1 MANTNINTDATAVE
15 VNTAELC
22 GRFFETINNR
32 IAAFIK
38 EPKHGHQ
45 VVVFKPIQLPDGSIS
60 KIEWETVS
68 HINMASLLKGFIEA
82 MYPGVSYGD
91 PRTCQVQLGYTL
103 RLKED
108 ISEGACDKYPF
119 EIEML
124 DDVDC
129 KGVTLKDYITDLCGD
144 MDLNTGLKVLNI
156 TLQDFKDS
164 VNNVTMGV
172 TDLNSHIDLS
182 KLTKEEIAVH
192 CIKQDQDLYDSIED
206 TKDCKK
212 LCVYLETPNP
222 TSPHKLCM
230 LIGGAGCGK
239 TTLAEHV
246 SHKYGIPCISITGDP
261 SLTIEDICG
270 YVVPNTDVE
279 DVDVIREKL
288 KQAYHTLLTQGGLTE
303 EQIEAEF
310 DKIIKNCSVSRPQWK
325 TVRSAFLIAYT
336 CGWLIIINEVNN
348 FSLPVLIGL
357 NDAFYGA
364 HRAIRFQGQVI
375 PAHEKTLIICTTNF
389 GYQGNNPMNEAFFD
403 RFYPFYMTDLVEDNY
418 AKYLC
423 KKFSNLEADG
433 VKEYT
438 KFMFKLM
445 VYMTKTFEDQDK
457 YSPAT
462 PSVSTRRF
470 PELLALAINSKS
482 LKQPLGDLI
491 FAILH
496 GVEDAR
502 TKTQGV
508 LANFDKEIAKVE
520 KLLFTSKQA
529 LKNASKMYKKFVSI
543 GVAPS
548 ANSSDTT
555 NDIEAILRRAKAS
568 GGASV
573 EDAINAITG
582 MKTSSLNSN
591 WEE

>member
-1 MANTNINTDATAVE
+1 MSNINKNATAVE

-22 GRFFETINNR
+22 GRFFETINDR

-38 EPKHGHQ
+38 DPKHGHQ
-45 VVVFKPIQLPDGSIS
+45 VVVFKPIKLPDGSIS

-68 HINMASLLKGFIEA
+68 HINMASLLKGFVEA
-82 MYPGVSYGD
+82 MYPGVSYDD

-119 EIEML
+119 EIELL

-129 KGVTLKDYITDLCGD
+129 KGVKLRDYILDICGD
-144 MDLNTGLKVLNI
+144 LDLNTNLKNLNI
-156 TLQDFKDS
+156 TLQDFEDS
-164 VNNVTMGV
+164 INNVTMGDN
-172 TDLNSHIDLS
+172 DLNSHID
-182 KLTKEEIAVH
+182 KTTMTAEDIATYYV
-192 CIKQDQDLYDSIED
+192 KQEQDLYDSIEE

-212 LCVYLETPNP
+212 LCAYLETPNP
-222 TSPHKLCM
+222 TSPHKLCL
-230 LIGGAGCGK
+230 LIGGKGVGK
-239 TTLAEHV
+239 STLAEHI
-246 SHKYGIPCISITGDP
+246 SDKYGVPLVGITGDP
-261 SLTIEDICG
+261 SLTMEDLCG
-270 YVVPNTDVE
+270 YIIPNNGSTGLNTPW
-279 DVDVIREKL
+279 I
-288 KQAYHTLLTQGGLTE
+288 TQE
-303 EQIEAEF
+303 
-310 DKIIKNCSVSRPQWK
+310 
-325 TVRSAFLIAYT
+325 SAFLRAYT
-336 CGWLIIINEVNN
+336 SGWVIKVDEINN
-348 FSLPVLIGL
+348 FSNPTAISL
-357 NDAFYGA
+357 NDAFHGA
-364 HRAIRFQGQVI
+364 NRSIKFQGKVY
-375 PAHEKTLIICTTNF
+375 PCHPKTIIIGTTNF
-389 GYQGNNPMNEAFFD
+389 GYQGNNPMNEAFQD

-445 VYMTKTFEDQDK
+445 VYMDKTFEDQDRF
-457 YSPAT
+457 SPAT

-548 ANSSDTT
+548 VNSSANT
-555 NDIEAILRRAKAS
+555 NDIESILRRAKA
-568 GGASV
+568 GGGSSV

>member
-1 MANTNINTDATAVE
+1 MANTNTNATAVE

-82 MYPGVSYGD
+82 MYPGVSYAD
-91 PRTCQVQLGYTL
+91 PKLCQVQLGYTL

-108 ISEGACDKYPF
+108 ISEGACEKYPF

-164 VNNVTMGV
+164 VNNVTMGIN
-172 TDLNSHIDLS
+172 DLNSHID
-182 KLTKEEIAVH
+182 KTTMTAEEIETYY
-192 CIKQDQDLYDSIED
+192 IKQDQDLYDSIEE

-212 LCVYLETPNP
+212 LCAYLETPNP
-222 TSPHKLCM
+222 TSPHKLCV
-230 LIGGAGCGK
+230 LIGGRGCGK
-239 TTLAEHV
+239 STLAEHEAV
-246 SHKYGIPCISITGDP
+246 KYNIPLISITGDP
-261 SLTIEDICG
+261 SLTIEDLCG
-270 YVVPNTDVE
+270 SIIPNDGSTGSSTPW
-279 DVDVIREKL
+279 I
-288 KQAYHTLLTQGGLTE
+288 TQM
-303 EQIEAEF
+303 
-310 DKIIKNCSVSRPQWK
+310 SP
-325 TVRSAFLIAYT
+325 FLYGYT
-336 CGWLIIINEVNN
+336 HGWLIKIDEINN
-348 FSLPVLIGL
+348 FSAATTIAL

-364 HRAIRFQGQVI
+364 NRSIKFQGKVY
-375 PAHEKTLIICTTNF
+375 PCHPKTIIIGTTNF

-403 RFYPFYMTDLVEDNY
+403 RFYPFYMTELVEDNY
-418 AKYLC
+418 AKFLC

-445 VYMTKTFEDQDK
+445 VYMEKTFEDQDRF
-457 YSPAT
+457 SPAT

-508 LANFDKEIAKVE
+508 LANFDKEISKVE